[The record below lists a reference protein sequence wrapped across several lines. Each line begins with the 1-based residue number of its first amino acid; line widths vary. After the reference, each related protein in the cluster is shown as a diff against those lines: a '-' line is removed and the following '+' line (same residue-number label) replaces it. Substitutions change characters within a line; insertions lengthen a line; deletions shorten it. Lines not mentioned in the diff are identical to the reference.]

1 MVGTQYVLLRSLHVL
16 GGGLLL
22 GGSAVLWLAIR
33 ADEGVSV
40 RAVTWFEAAFW
51 GVFGVIVFTGI
62 GNLVGFG
69 TPTAGRRELTLTVKL
84 SSVLVIA
91 AVSIVRSFA
100 VVERLRREVRT
111 VTERRLGTLYAA
123 TAWLAAVVIVLA
135 GVLARG

>member
-16 GGGLLL
+16 GGGLLV

-33 ADEGVSV
+33 TSDGVSV
-40 RAVTWFEAAFW
+40 RTVTWFETAFW
-51 GVFGVIVFTGI
+51 GLLGVIVFTGI

-69 TPTAGRRELTLTVKL
+69 IPTVGRRGGALTIKL

-91 AVSIVRSFA
+91 AVSVVRSFA
-100 VVERLRREVRT
+100 VVERLRRGVST

-123 TAWLAAVVIVLA
+123 TAWLSAVVIVLA

>member
-1 MVGTQYVLLRSLHVL
+1 M
-16 GGGLLL
+16 L